1 MAGVSPQDS
10 EPLTHTPTHVAL
22 AGSRSSTE
30 TRNTILGLSWETAS
44 EWVKGCIS
52 EKELRRVAA
61 AIEARLVALDAKAKA
76 KAAKRA
82 KAGKA

>member
-1 MAGVSPQDS
+1 M
-10 EPLTHTPTHVAL
+10 
-22 AGSRSSTE
+22 
-30 TRNTILGLSWETAS
+30 GLSWETAT

-82 KAGKA
+82 KAATR